1 MPTAPLGLLM
11 STPRQSRRAARHWIA
26 VASAEHARL
35 GRDHRPAGFMQVCHG
50 RGSPLKRVSPGDY
63 VAYYAP
69 SERFGGRDRLQAFV
83 SVGTVAPGS
92 PYQANMGNGFM
103 PWRRDVHYAEAR
115 EVAIAGLLD
124 QLAFTRD
131 SRHWGYKLRFGLF
144 EVAAEDMHLIAG
156 AMQAPLDFSSPH

>member
-11 STPRQSRRAARHWIA
+11 PTTIRPRRAIRHWIA

-50 RGSPLKRVSPGDY
+50 RGAPLQRLAPGDC

-69 SERFGGRDRLQAFV
+69 TERFGGRDRLQAFV
-83 SVGTVAPGS
+83 SVGTVAEGS
-92 PYQANMGNGFM
+92 PYQADMGSGFV
-103 PWRRDVHYAEAR
+103 PWRREVHYVEAR
-115 EVAIAGLLD
+115 EAPIAGLLD
-124 QLAFTRD
+124 RLAFTRD

-144 EVAAEDMHLIAG
+144 EVGADDMRVIAS
-156 AMQAPLDFSSPH
+156 AMQAAFDIPPID

>member
-1 MPTAPLGLLM
+1 MPPAPIGLLM
-11 STPRQSRRAARHWIA
+11 PVASRPPRVARHWVA

-50 RGSPLKRVSPGDY
+50 RGEPLKRLAPGDC

-69 SERFGGRDRLQAFV
+69 TERFGGSSRLQAFV
-83 SVGTVAPGS
+83 SVGTVAPGR
-92 PYQANMGNGFM
+92 PYQADMGNGFV

-115 EVAIAGLLD
+115 EVAISGLLD
-124 QLAFTRD
+124 RLAFTRD

-144 EVAAEDMHLIAG
+144 EVSPDDMHLIAS
-156 AMQAPLDFSSPH
+156 AMQATLDFPSPH